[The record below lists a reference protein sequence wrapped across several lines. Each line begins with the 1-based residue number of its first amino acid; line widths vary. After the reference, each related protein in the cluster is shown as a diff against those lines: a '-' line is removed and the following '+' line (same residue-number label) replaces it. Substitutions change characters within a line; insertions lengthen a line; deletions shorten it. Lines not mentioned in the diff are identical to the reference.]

1 MGNCQAVDTATL
13 VIQHP
18 SGKVERLFWP
28 VSASEIM
35 RTNPGHHVALV
46 LTFSLPPPPPPPP
59 PHSSS
64 DKEKDKQTPHLHN
77 HHQQEQPI
85 NSNNEVR
92 ITRVKVLRP
101 TDTLVLGQAYR
112 LVSSQEVMKG
122 LWARKYAKMKKDRN
136 TQSIEKPPRP
146 RPKQQDSSPCET
158 ETESINPNL
167 DNPNQPHVAKQERN
181 RPRTASAPSAS
192 TRSRHWRP
200 SLQSIS
206 EAGS

>member
-18 SGKVERLFWP
+18 SGKVERLYWP
-28 VSASEIM
+28 VSANEVM

-46 LTFSLPPPPPPPP
+46 LTFCLPPP
-59 PHSSS
+59 S
-64 DKEKDKQTPHLHN
+64 KEKDKQEPQQ
-77 HHQQEQPI
+77 QQERPI
-85 NSNNEVR
+85 NNNNEVR

-122 LWARKYAKMKKDRN
+122 LWARKYAKMKKERN
-136 TQSIEKPPRP
+136 TQSNDKPLKP
-146 RPKQQDSSPCET
+146 RPKQQGSSPCET
-158 ETESINPNL
+158 ETESTSPQL
-167 DNPNQPHVAKQERN
+167 DNPNQLQVAKNERH
-181 RPRTASAPSAS
+181 RPRTASASAPSAS
-192 TRSRHWRP
+192 TRSRTWRP